1 MKKIILLI
9 LLSISNLSIAQ
20 KFDNIQS
27 GEVLS
32 YRIHY
37 GIFTAGT
44 ATLSANIKTYNNKP
58 HLYVRGVGRSSG
70 AVRAFFKVDDLYE
83 SYVST
88 STGLPSF
95 YVRNVSEGSYKQHLQ
110 ASFNHANNTLVLT
123 DKINTEN
130 PPRTIKTTA
139 GIQDM
144 LSAFYHLRSLSPEQL
159 KVGDVI
165 NLNVWIDDES
175 FPFRLKV
182 VGVENIKTKFGR
194 VNCLKII
201 PSVMSGRVFKDK
213 EGVSLWVTND
223 SNHIPIAIQA
233 QLVVG
238 SIKADLVDYKNIIH
252 PIDFKTKK

>member
-1 MKKIILLI
+1 M
-9 LLSISNLSIAQ
+9 
-20 KFDNIQS
+20 
-27 GEVLS
+27 
-32 YRIHY
+32 
-37 GIFTAGT
+37 
-44 ATLSANIKTYNNKP
+44 
-58 HLYVRGVGRSSG
+58 
-70 AVRAFFKVDDLYE
+70 
-83 SYVST
+83 
-88 STGLPSF
+88 
-95 YVRNVSEGSYKQHLQ
+95 Q

-238 SIKADLVDYKNIIH
+238 SIKADLVDYKNIMH